1 MIPPWSSLILCGW
14 RSETEEED
22 LASGGMAAPP
32 GPQAKELRMK
42 GRAAPPGPQAKE
54 VRMKGRAAPPGPQ
67 AKEVRMKGRA
77 APPGPQAKELRMKGP
92 EEVGTSN
99 PGSHHSRSFRSV
111 PPAVEPYLGA
121 AAKVGRHRRGRR
133 RSLAAYLSG
142 R

>member
-22 LASGGMAAPP
+22 LASGG
-32 GPQAKELRMK
+32 
-42 GRAAPPGPQAKE
+42 
-54 VRMKGRAAPPGPQ
+54 
-67 AKEVRMKGRA
+67 RA

-92 EEVGTSN
+92 EEAGASN

-121 AAKVGRHRRGRR
+121 GEA
-133 RSLAAYLSG
+133 
-142 R
+142 